1 MCFSLQFFFSM
12 FISFSSSSATASPS
26 IPCHLCFHIRWFT
39 SGIKHCVYFT
49 IFTPLAVHIWK
60 HLYLIGEK
68 KFRPNI
74 DINIYHSN
82 SNTTKFKQSSS
93 SVLFVVEMR
102 RLVKFYS
109 KKFKY
114 LRFSLICEG

>member
-1 MCFSLQFFFSM
+1 MPSM
-12 FISFSSSSATASPS
+12 FSDKMI
-26 IPCHLCFHIRWFT
+26 HLQYA
-39 SGIKHCVYFT
+39 CVYFHT
-49 IFTPLAVHIWK
+49 SIDVHIWK

>member
-49 IFTPLAVHIWK
+49 IFTPL
-60 HLYLIGEK
+60 YLEAFISYWWEEAWTQ
-68 KFRPNI
+68 R
-74 DINIYHSN
+74 
-82 SNTTKFKQSSS
+82 
-93 SVLFVVEMR
+93 
-102 RLVKFYS
+102 
-109 KKFKY
+109 
-114 LRFSLICEG
+114 